1 MKEGFELIFGFI
13 VSGFF
18 LVYFLYSIY
27 LLYKSKG
34 ELFEIITNYY
44 QEKELVVTRVLKL
57 NIRESLRYGAPI
69 IPFLSFISY
78 SNDFFRRKSDIDYV
92 RKVELEDSEGRELT
106 KYVEIIVEK
115 KEVVSFKEI
124 DSYDI

>member
-57 NIRESLRYGAPI
+57 NIRESLRYGSPI